1 MEILTDFTGWSWDK
15 TFEGKYYYIDNLIYQ
30 NLLVILGERFLYEW
44 RNYGSTR
51 TDFLEEARK
60 YIKLFTG
67 NEKYLMSLYKLV
79 YLNSSQKEKLNQAF
93 REDIKVLKKMNNKEL
108 YLDELKKQKEK
119 LEKKINRYDAVLENE
134 TLLEKEFIRANSKLE
149 TNKKI
154 KTIKKYKQLIVKEK
168 EKNIRELED
177 VLYSMKPENFN
188 KKKEYLKKA
197 YEIYISKQNLEEI
210 VIENQQNFLNFLD
223 KRLSKLKTRD
233 EIIDVLYE
241 LRYYKTLKISRKVAV
256 KDIEILN
263 NQIDKIMKKAI
274 TMLCKLGAIKIIS
287 MDINLNFEIIKYALD
302 TKIIELEKIKL
313 YFDEDEDGLL
323 IRVFDKDIIEKQG
336 RKKVKLTK
344 NTLEV
349 KLRRKQNLFT

>member
-1 MEILTDFTGWSWDK
+1 M
-15 TFEGKYYYIDNLIYQ
+15 
-30 NLLVILGERFLYEW
+30 
-44 RNYGSTR
+44 
-51 TDFLEEARK
+51 
-60 YIKLFTG
+60 
-67 NEKYLMSLYKLV
+67 
-79 YLNSSQKEKLNQAF
+79 
-93 REDIKVLKKMNNKEL
+93 
-108 YLDELKKQKEK
+108 
-119 LEKKINRYDAVLENE
+119 
-134 TLLEKEFIRANSKLE
+134 
-149 TNKKI
+149 
-154 KTIKKYKQLIVKEK
+154 
-168 EKNIRELED
+168 
-177 VLYSMKPENFN
+177 
-188 KKKEYLKKA
+188 
-197 YEIYISKQNLEEI
+197 
-210 VIENQQNFLNFLD
+210 IENQQNFLNFLD

-241 LRYYKTLKISRKVAV
+241 LRYYKTLKISRKVAI